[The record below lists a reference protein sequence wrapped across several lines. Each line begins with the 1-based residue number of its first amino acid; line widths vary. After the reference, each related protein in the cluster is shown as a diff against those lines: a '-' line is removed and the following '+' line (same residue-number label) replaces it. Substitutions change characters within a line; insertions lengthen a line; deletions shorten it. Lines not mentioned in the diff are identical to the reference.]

1 MNVKQL
7 LGAVSATIIKIAVA
21 AVIIVA
27 VFRLAVYAYD
37 FGYQVF
43 ADMPVSEGEGR
54 TVSVVISE
62 GLGNRELAKM
72 LEQKGLVNDAN
83 VFYIYD
89 LLSDYRKKEL
99 KPGTY
104 ELSTAMNA
112 EEILEI
118 LCDESEEQEEK
129 WGGVGENKTP
139 TKKSRGGVKIV
150 VWVLWY
156 NNKV

>member
-1 MNVKQL
+1 MDVKQF
-7 LGAVSATIIKIAVA
+7 LGAVSATIIKIVVA
-21 AVIIVA
+21 AVSIVA

-37 FGYQVF
+37 FGFQVF
-43 ADMPVSEGEGR
+43 ADVPLSEGEGR

-72 LEQKGLVNDAN
+72 LEQKGLVKDAN

-112 EEILEI
+112 EEMLEI
-118 LCDESEEQEEK
+118 LCAGDEEQEEQ
-129 WGGVGENKTP
+129 
-139 TKKSRGGVKIV
+139 
-150 VWVLWY
+150 
-156 NNKV
+156 

>member
-1 MNVKQL
+1 MDVKQF

-37 FGYQVF
+37 FGFQVF
-43 ADMPVSEGEGR
+43 ADAPLSEGEGR

-72 LEQKGLVNDAN
+72 LEQKGLVKDAN

-89 LLSDYRKKEL
+89 LLSDYREKEL

-112 EEILEI
+112 EEMLEI
-118 LCDESEEQEEK
+118 LCGDEEEDE
-129 WGGVGENKTP
+129 
-139 TKKSRGGVKIV
+139 
-150 VWVLWY
+150 
-156 NNKV
+156 

>member
-1 MNVKQL
+1 MDVKQF

-37 FGYQVF
+37 FGFQVF
-43 ADMPVSEGEGR
+43 ADAPLSEGEGR

-72 LEQKGLVNDAN
+72 LEQKGLVKDAN

-89 LLSDYRKKEL
+89 LLSDYRKKDL

-104 ELSTAMNA
+104 ELSTAMNT
-112 EEILEI
+112 EEMLEI
-118 LCDESEEQEEK
+118 LCGDEEEDE
-129 WGGVGENKTP
+129 
-139 TKKSRGGVKIV
+139 
-150 VWVLWY
+150 
-156 NNKV
+156 

>member
-1 MNVKQL
+1 MDVKQF
-7 LGAVSATIIKIAVA
+7 LGAVSATIIKIVVA

-37 FGYQVF
+37 FGFQVF
-43 ADMPVSEGEGR
+43 ADAPLSEGEGR

-62 GLGNRELAKM
+62 VLGNRELAKM
-72 LEQKGLVNDAN
+72 LEQKGLVKDAN

-112 EEILEI
+112 EEMLEI
-118 LCDESEEQEEK
+118 LCAGDEEQEEQ
-129 WGGVGENKTP
+129 
-139 TKKSRGGVKIV
+139 
-150 VWVLWY
+150 
-156 NNKV
+156 

>member
-1 MNVKQL
+1 MDVKQF
-7 LGAVSATIIKIAVA
+7 LGAVSAMIIKIVVAV
-21 AVIIVA
+21 VIIVA

-37 FGYQVF
+37 FGYKVF
-43 ADMPVSEGEGR
+43 ADVPVSDGEGR

-72 LEQKGLVNDAN
+72 LEQKGLVDDAN
-83 VFYIYD
+83 VFYIYE

-112 EEILEI
+112 EEMLEL
-118 LCDESEEQEEK
+118 LCDDGEEQEEK
-129 WGGVGENKTP
+129 
-139 TKKSRGGVKIV
+139 
-150 VWVLWY
+150 
-156 NNKV
+156 

>member
-1 MNVKQL
+1 MDVKQF
-7 LGAVSATIIKIAVA
+7 LGAVSATVIKIVVA
-21 AVIIVA
+21 AVVIVA

-37 FGYQVF
+37 FGFQVF
-43 ADMPVSEGEGR
+43 ADAPLSEGEGR

-72 LEQKGLVNDAN
+72 LEQKGLVKDAN

-112 EEILEI
+112 EEMLEI
-118 LCDESEEQEEK
+118 LCGDGEEQEE
-129 WGGVGENKTP
+129 N
-139 TKKSRGGVKIV
+139 
-150 VWVLWY
+150 
-156 NNKV
+156 

>member
-1 MNVKQL
+1 MDVKQF
-7 LGAVSATIIKIAVA
+7 LGAVSATIINLGWGAVF
-21 AVIIVA
+21 IVA

-37 FGYQVF
+37 FGFQVF
-43 ADMPVSEGEGR
+43 ADVPLSEGEGR

-72 LEQKGLVNDAN
+72 LEQKGLVKDAN

-112 EEILEI
+112 EEMLEI
-118 LCDESEEQEEK
+118 LCAGDEEQEEQ
-129 WGGVGENKTP
+129 
-139 TKKSRGGVKIV
+139 
-150 VWVLWY
+150 
-156 NNKV
+156 